1 MTLISTKIQFN
12 ILLHTQSMVCATAD
26 SLLCNQCL
34 ECLGYITLR
43 GVCTKQRVLGI
54 TSQSSCCG
62 HSLGKMF
69 SVFLVS
75 RNDAVRWIHSVR

>member
-1 MTLISTKIQFN
+1 MLHCVDSVATKQMIY
-12 ILLHTQSMVCATAD
+12 AD
-26 SLLCNQCL
+26 KTFG
-34 ECLGYITLR
+34 EEYI
-43 GVCTKQRVLGI
+43 CTKQRVLGI

>member
-1 MTLISTKIQFN
+1 M
-12 ILLHTQSMVCATAD
+12 LHCVD
-26 SLLCNQCL
+26 S
-34 ECLGYITLR
+34 
-43 GVCTKQRVLGI
+43 VATKQMKYADKTFGEEYVLSKEFFGI

-62 HSLGKMF
+62 PSLGKMF